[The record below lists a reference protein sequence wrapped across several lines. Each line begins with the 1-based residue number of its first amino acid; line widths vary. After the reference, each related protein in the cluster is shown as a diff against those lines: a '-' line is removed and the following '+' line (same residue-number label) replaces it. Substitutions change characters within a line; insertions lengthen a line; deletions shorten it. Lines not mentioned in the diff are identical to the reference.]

1 MADDCIFCKIVKGE
15 VPSKK
20 VYEDDYILAFYDIHP
35 LAPVHVLVIPKKHVA
50 KLSEVSNRDA
60 NLLGKIQIAIV
71 KIAKDLKI
79 EDSFR
84 VLLCNGEKV
93 GQSVFHIH
101 YHLRGGW
108 ENPPKD
114 I

>member
-1 MADDCIFCKIVKGE
+1 MANECVFCKIIKGDL
-15 VPSKK
+15 PSKK
-20 VYEDDYILAFYDIHP
+20 VYEDNDILAFYDIRP
-35 LAPVHVLVIPKKHVA
+35 LAPIHVLVIPKKHIT
-50 KLSEVSNRDA
+50 KLSEAGEENAS
-60 NLLGKIQIAIV
+60 LLGKIQITIA

-79 EDSFR
+79 GDSFR

-108 ENPPKD
+108 ENPPED

>member
-1 MADDCIFCKIVKGE
+1 MDDCIFCKIVKGE

-20 VYEDDYILAFYDIHP
+20 VYEDVDILAFYDIHP
-35 LAPVHVLVIPKKHVA
+35 LAPVHVLVIPKKHIA
-50 KLSEVSNRDA
+50 KLSEAGEEDED
-60 NLLGKIQIAIV
+60 LLGKIQIV
-71 KIAKDLKI
+71 LSKIAKDLKI

-84 VLLCNGEKV
+84 VLLCNGEKA